1 MAASLNQQEKEER
14 EEERELHPGVPGEQ
28 SPSEHRAKALRALLS
43 ARKKKA
49 GLVSPEA
56 TSEEETPGEGE
67 RKIVPRKRE
76 LLDSDEDDEGQGP
89 AALGTPVIHKKKR
102 FQIEDD
108 DED

>member
-1 MAASLNQQEKEER
+1 ML
-14 EEERELHPGVPGEQ
+14 
-28 SPSEHRAKALRALLS
+28 

-56 TSEEETPGEGE
+56 TSEEEIPGEE
-67 RKIVPRKRE
+67 EQRIVPRKRE

-89 AALGTPVIHKKKR
+89 AAELGTPVIHKKKR

-108 DED
+108 DDD